1 MTKKPDTSAT
11 VFRAL
16 KILNH
21 LKEVPGPQSIKKIS
35 EDLDISTTII
45 HRLLTTLKLEGFVF
59 QDSQSKL
66 YSLGSLFI
74 EYANKIVTEF
84 PFAPIIEP
92 WLIELRNKTKETV
105 GFYIPNGY
113 SRLCVM
119 EYESKEEIRRT
130 VGVGT
135 KHLIHEGATGRA
147 ILGFLFIEYANK
159 IVTEF
164 PFAPIIE
171 PWLIELR
178 NKTKETVGFYI
189 PNGYSRLCVMEY
201 ESKEEIRRTVGVGTK
216 HLIHEGATGRA
227 ILAFQAPKI
236 QEEILKNLPIDESE
250 KLKDKLSEVEKQGYA

>member
-92 WLIELRNKTKETV
+92 WLIELRDKTKETV

-119 EYESKEEIRRT
+119 EYESKEEIRRS

-135 KHLIHEGATGRA
+135 KHL
-147 ILGFLFIEYANK
+147 L
-159 IVTEF
+159 
-164 PFAPIIE
+164 
-171 PWLIELR
+171 
-178 NKTKETVGFYI
+178 
-189 PNGYSRLCVMEY
+189 
-201 ESKEEIRRTVGVGTK
+201 
-216 HLIHEGATGRA
+216 HEGATGRA
-227 ILAFQAPKI
+227 ILAFQSQKV
-236 QEEILKNLPIDESE
+236 QEEIFKNLPIDESE
-250 KLKDKLSEVEKQGYA
+250 ILKDKLIEVKKHGYAVSYEEINDNVTAISAPVHDANGRVFGAISISGPDFRFDQSHTDQYINILINATKEIENGFK

>member
-147 ILGFLFIEYANK
+147 IL
-159 IVTEF
+159 
-164 PFAPIIE
+164 
-171 PWLIELR
+171 
-178 NKTKETVGFYI
+178 
-189 PNGYSRLCVMEY
+189 
-201 ESKEEIRRTVGVGTK
+201 
-216 HLIHEGATGRA
+216 
-227 ILAFQAPKI
+227 AFQSPKI

-250 KLKDKLSEVEKQGYA
+250 KLKDKISEVEKQGYADSYEEINDNITAISAPVNDANCRVFGAIAIYGPDFRVDQSHTDQYINILINATKEIEEGFK